1 MIKNTTLEDIV
12 KSECGQCY
20 GGYGGDSACNTC
32 EIAER
37 CKPLTKDLDKE
48 EI

>member
-1 MIKNTTLEDIV
+1 MIKNTTLEDII
-12 KSECGQCY
+12 KSECSQCF

-37 CKPLTKDLDKE
+37 CKILTKDLDKE
-48 EI
+48 